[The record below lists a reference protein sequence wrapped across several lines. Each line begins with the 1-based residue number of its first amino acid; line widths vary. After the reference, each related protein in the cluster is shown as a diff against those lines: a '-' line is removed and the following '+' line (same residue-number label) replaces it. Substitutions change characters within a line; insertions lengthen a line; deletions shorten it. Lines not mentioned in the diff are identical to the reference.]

1 VNKKLDAYRGTLT
14 PAQLAAGIN
23 AARQNAQRLAADAAT
38 LLAAQ
43 RFPSALALAILSIEE
58 AGKIPILRRLAVEP
72 HDPQTWKDYR
82 SHTRKNVLWP
92 FPSFVLG
99 GARALDEFRAL
110 FSPDAEEPNILDQL
124 KQIAFYT
131 DCLGNAHW
139 SIPEEVIDEPL
150 ARSIVETARILA
162 GQPMMTTEEEI
173 RLWIAYL
180 VPAFAS
186 RDLDLMKQALLNWH
200 EAMHDKG
207 LATDD
212 SNNFKAFVTGT
223 TTGATAD
230 KPDAL
235 SS

>member
-1 VNKKLDAYRGTLT
+1 VNKKLDAYKGTLT

-58 AGKIPILRRLAVEP
+58 AGKIPILRRHAVEP
-72 HDPQTWKDYR
+72 HDLQAWKDYR

-92 FPSFVLG
+92 FPSLVLG
-99 GARALDEFRAL
+99 GARALDEFREL
-110 FSPDAEEPNILDQL
+110 FSPEAEEPYILDQL

-139 SIPEEVIDEPL
+139 SIPDELIHEPL
-150 ARSIVETARILA
+150 ARSIVETARIMA
-162 GQPMMTTEEEI
+162 GRPAMTTEEEI
-173 RLWIAYL
+173 GLWIAHL
-180 VPAFAS
+180 GPAFAS
-186 RDLDLMKQALLNWH
+186 RDPDLMKHALLNWH
-200 EAMHDKG
+200 EAMQAKG
-207 LATDD
+207 LTTDD
-212 SNNFKAFVTGT
+212 SNNFKAFVTGAM
-223 TTGATAD
+223 TGATAD